1 MASVTLTLTHG
12 LLVGSDTLKDVVLR
26 EPTAGDI
33 IEAQEESEKLVYA
46 VETEGNR
53 IVPTLVAS
61 PTMVGVHVLRRQIVK
76 IGNLSGPL
84 ELDMIKRLHPEDFGL
99 LQAKADELDAAANAE
114 IASRE
119 VARRGRDDGD
129 GAGAG

>member
-1 MASVTLTLTHG
+1 MARIELTLTHG
-12 LLVGSDTLKDVVLR
+12 LQIGNDTLKAAVLR

-33 IEAQEESEKLVYA
+33 IDAQEEAEKLVYA
-46 VETEGNR
+46 VDADGHR

-61 PTMVGVHVLRRQIVK
+61 PTMVGVHVLRRQIVQ
-76 IGNLSGPL
+76 IGNISGPI
-84 ELDMIKRLHPEDFGL
+84 ELDMLKRLHPEDFAL
-99 LQAKADELDAAANAE
+99 LQAKADELDTATAAE

-129 GAGAG
+129 GGGAG

>member
-1 MASVTLTLTHG
+1 MATVEVPLVHG
-12 LLVGSDTLKDVVLR
+12 LVIGKDTLKDAVLR

-33 IEAQEESEKLVYA
+33 IEAQEEAEKLVYA
-46 VETEGNR
+46 VEADGGR

-76 IGNLSGPL
+76 IGNLSGPI
-84 ELDMIKRLHPEDFGL
+84 ELAMLKQLHPEDFAL
-99 LQAKADELDAAANAE
+99 LQAKADELDAAMSAE

-119 VARRGRDDGD
+119 VAQRGRDDGGGS
-129 GAGAG
+129 GAG